1 VNLAGQ
7 TANSAAQTVTLPGMK
22 LHDPT
27 ALVLSIARQNLALMP
42 GQQHGIGAQLVHLA
56 AAPPSAISYAA
67 DLQIAALGAAL
78 RMKAMRPADGVDR
91 LLALIKQ
98 VEAGPD
104 FGPGQ
109 ALAQANAALL
119 SALAH
124 GPPDPAALAKLLAQ
138 LHQAL
143 AAHLSAI
150 RPAPANAP
158 PGRVFDPSTLD
169 KLAQQIAADEQAG
182 RTGQAQAELRQL
194 EAALQALQNAR
205 PMTAQEAAQARA
217 AGQAG
222 QQLSNLMQGQASL
235 LNKTAQGNAS
245 PAEQAG
251 LQAQLNAIQSALGK
265 AGFPSLPGLGA
276 AGQDMQTAQTA
287 LGTQDNAGAQAA
299 EASALQNMQK
309 AAAALRK
316 SSEQG
321 MALGAGGQMPD
332 PMPGDDNPNGDGE
345 DFFSPGLVA
354 PGANPADAIQ
364 QEIIHLDADPSLPA
378 ATHDYLRR
386 LLTPDP

>member
-1 VNLAGQ
+1 MN
-7 TANSAAQTVTLPGMK
+7 
-22 LHDPT
+22 
-27 ALVLSIARQNLALMP
+27 IAR
-42 GQQHGIGAQLVHLA
+42 
-56 AAPPSAISYAA
+56 
-67 DLQIAALGAAL
+67 
-78 RMKAMRPADGVDR
+78 PAEGVDR

-98 VEAGPD
+98 VEAGKD
-104 FGPGQ
+104 FAPRQ
-109 ALAQANAALL
+109 ALAKANAALL

-124 GPPDPAALAKLLAQ
+124 GPPDATTLAKLLAQ
-138 LHQAL
+138 IHQAL
-143 AAHLSAI
+143 AAHLNAI
-150 RPAPANAP
+150 RPAEANP
-158 PGRVFDPSTLD
+158 QPGRMFDPSTLD

-182 RTGQAQAELRQL
+182 RTAQAQAEMRQL

-205 PMTAQEAAQARA
+205 PMTEREAAQAEA
-217 AGQAG
+217 AGQAAR
-222 QQLSNLMQGQASL
+222 QLSQLMQGQASL
-235 LNKTAQGNAS
+235 LNKTMQGNAT

-265 AGFPSLPGLGA
+265 AGLPSLPGLGA
-276 AGQDMQTAQTA
+276 AGRAMQSAQDA
-287 LGTQDNAGAQAA
+287 LGNQDQAGAQPA

-309 AAAALRK
+309 AAAALQK

-321 MALGAGGQMPD
+321 MALGPGGQMQD
-332 PMPGDDNPNGDGE
+332 PMPGGDDPNGDGE
-345 DFFSPGLVA
+345 DLFSPGLVV